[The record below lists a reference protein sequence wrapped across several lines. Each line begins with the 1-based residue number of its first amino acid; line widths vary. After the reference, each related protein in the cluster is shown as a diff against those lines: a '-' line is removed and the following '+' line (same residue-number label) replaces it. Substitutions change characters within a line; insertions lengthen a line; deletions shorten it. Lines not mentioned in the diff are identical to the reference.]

1 MKRGYLFFKRLSDI
15 LLSLILIMI
24 CILFLW
30 WWILP
35 INFFVTK
42 GHPFFVQRRYGQNK
56 KIFKIIK
63 FRSMKIGSNPELPPF
78 KMSGRQQYE
87 MTTRFGFFLR
97 QTQLDETLQLFNIFF
112 GSMSFV
118 GPRPGAAQNEE
129 ELVAEREKY
138 SPNIFS
144 FKPGLTGLSQI
155 EVVDKHNPIQKAKT
169 DFEYIQK
176 ASFHFDCAIFCKTI
190 LLIIKRTV
198 KPK

>member
-1 MKRGYLFFKRLSDI
+1 MKRGYLFLKRLSDI
-15 LLSLILIMI
+15 LISLILIMI

-35 INFFVTK
+35 INFFVTN
-42 GHPFFVQRRYGQNK
+42 GHPFFAQRRYGQNK

-97 QTQLDETLQLFNIFF
+97 QTQLDETLQLFNIFV

-118 GPRPGAAQNEE
+118 GPRPGAVQNEE

-144 FKPGLTGLSQI
+144 VRPGLTGLSQI
-155 EVVDKHNPIQKAKT
+155 ELLDKHNPIQKAKM

-176 ASFHFDCAIFCKTI
+176 ASFYFDCAIFCKTI

-198 KPK
+198 KSK